1 MIKVFILS
9 AQLAGGFTMIPF
21 SDEIACNDAIDA
33 LPPSIVTEAECYPVE
48 MIQQSG
54 SRLAPE
60 MAPLPPH
67 KPGQG
72 V

>member
-1 MIKVFILS
+1 MIEVFILS

-21 SDEIACNDAIDA
+21 SDETACNDAIHA
-33 LPPSIVTEAECYPVE
+33 LPPTIVTEAECYEIE
-48 MIQQSG
+48 MIAHG
-54 SRLAPE
+54 SVYAPE
-60 MAPLPPH
+60 MAPLAPR